1 MKQIS
6 VFKRALCAALV
17 VLMLTMT
24 ALPAMA
30 ASKKP
35 SGAYVVTTLQKKDR
49 LYVHSSPWGDVK
61 AKLKKGTVVVYKS
74 TKKGWWKIA
83 YRSGTG
89 YVDGRYLTSVASLG
103 STKYVSVDNLR
114 VRAKPKANAVVLG
127 KLKPKMKVTIVGQK
141 GSWVQINYKGYTGW
155 VSAKY
160 LRKA

>member
-1 MKQIS
+1 MKHIS
-6 VFKRALCAALV
+6 VFKRALCATLV

-30 ASKKP
+30 AGKKP
-35 SGAYVVTTLQKKDR
+35 SGAYVVTTAQKKGR
-49 LYVHSSPWGDVK
+49 LYVRSSPWGAVK
-61 AKLKKGTVVVYKS
+61 AKLKKGTVVVYNSSKS
-74 TKKGWWKIA
+74 GWWKVS
-83 YRSGTG
+83 YRNGSG

-114 VRAKPKANAVVLG
+114 VRSKPKANAVVLG

-141 GSWVQINYKGYTGW
+141 GSWVCVNYKGYTGW

-160 LRKA
+160 LRRA